1 MADRKILI
9 AFVLNVLFSAIE
21 FIGGIVTG
29 SVAIISDSIH
39 DLGDALSIGMAY
51 YLEKLSKKQPD
62 NKYTYGYMRYS
73 VLGSV
78 LTTIILIVG
87 SVLIIWNSVDRIY
100 HPVIINYDG
109 MMVFAVIGMLINLGA
124 AFVTHGG
131 SSLNQ
136 KAINLHMLEDVLGWV
151 VVLVGAVVMKLTN
164 ISIIDPLMSIGVALF
179 ILINATR
186 MLIQAIDLFM
196 EKVPDEI
203 DIEEI
208 KEHLMNIHGVDDVHH
223 LHIWSLDGQRNYAT
237 VHVATVYDDYREV
250 KQMVKKEMAKHG
262 ITHVTIEIELDDEVC
277 TDKLCKIKHIHSE
290 HSHAHYHVGHSHSH
304 MGHNH
309 HH

>member
-9 AFVLNVLFSAIE
+9 AFVLNMLFSAIE

-29 SVAIISDSIH
+29 SVAIVSDSIH

-87 SVLIIWNSVDRIY
+87 SILIIWNSVDRIY

-109 MMVFAVIGMLINLGA
+109 MMVFAIIGMLINLGA

-151 VVLVGAVVMKLTN
+151 VVLVGAVVMKLTD

-277 TDKLCKIKHIHSE
+277 TDKLCKIKHIHS
-290 HSHAHYHVGHSHSH
+290 HVGHSHSH
-304 MGHNH
+304 HGHSH
-309 HH
+309 SH

>member
-109 MMVFAVIGMLINLGA
+109 MMAFAVIGMLINLGA

-151 VVLVGAVVMKLTN
+151 VVLVGAVVMKLTD

-186 MLIQAIDLFM
+186 MLIKAIDLFM

-203 DIEEI
+203 DTEEI

-290 HSHAHYHVGHSHSH
+290 HGHVGHSHSH
-304 MGHNH
+304 HGHNH

>member
-78 LTTIILIVG
+78 ITTIILIVG

-290 HSHAHYHVGHSHSH
+290 HGHHGHGHSHHHVGHSH
-304 MGHNH
+304 H
-309 HH
+309 H

>member
-9 AFVLNVLFSAIE
+9 AFVLNMLFSAIE

-29 SVAIISDSIH
+29 SVAIVSDSIH

-51 YLEKLSKKQPD
+51 YLEKLSRKQPD

-78 LTTIILIVG
+78 ITTIILIVG

-151 VVLVGAVVMKLTN
+151 VVLVGAVVMKLTD

-208 KEHLMNIHGVDDVHH
+208 KEHLMNIHGVDDIHH

-290 HSHAHYHVGHSHSH
+290 HSHMGHNHSH

>member
-203 DIEEI
+203 DTEEI

-290 HSHAHYHVGHSHSH
+290 HSHVGHSHSH

>member
-21 FIGGIVTG
+21 FIGGVVTG
-29 SVAIISDSIH
+29 SVAIVSDSIH

-51 YLEKLSKKQPD
+51 YLEKLSRKQPD

-164 ISIIDPLMSIGVALF
+164 ISIIDPLMSIGVVLF

-223 LHIWSLDGQRNYAT
+223 LHIWSIDGQRNYAT

-277 TDKLCKIKHIHSE
+277 TDKLCKIKHIHSDVGHHG
-290 HSHAHYHVGHSHSH
+290 HSHGNVGHSH
-304 MGHNH
+304 H
-309 HH
+309 H

>member
-29 SVAIISDSIH
+29 SVAIVSDSIH

-78 LTTIILIVG
+78 ITTIILIVG

-151 VVLVGAVVMKLTN
+151 VVLVGAVVMKLTD

-196 EKVPDEI
+196 EKVPDEV

-290 HSHAHYHVGHSHSH
+290 HSHHGHGHSHH
-304 MGHNH
+304 HVGHNH

>member
-9 AFVLNVLFSAIE
+9 AFVLNMLFSAIE

-29 SVAIISDSIH
+29 SVAIVSDSIH

-51 YLEKLSKKQPD
+51 YLEKLSRKQPD

-78 LTTIILIVG
+78 ITTIILIVG

-109 MMVFAVIGMLINLGA
+109 MMAFAVIGMLINLGA

-151 VVLVGAVVMKLTN
+151 VVLVGAVVMKLTD

-290 HSHAHYHVGHSHSH
+290 HSHMGHNHSH

>member
-9 AFVLNVLFSAIE
+9 AFVLNMLFSAIE

-29 SVAIISDSIH
+29 SVAIVSDSIH

-51 YLEKLSKKQPD
+51 YLEKLSRKQPD

-78 LTTIILIVG
+78 ITTIILIVG

-109 MMVFAVIGMLINLGA
+109 MMAFAVIGMLINLGA

-151 VVLVGAVVMKLTN
+151 VVLVGAVVMKLTD

-208 KEHLMNIHGVDDVHH
+208 KEHLMNIHGVDDIHH

-290 HSHAHYHVGHSHSH
+290 HSHMGHNHSH

>member
-21 FIGGIVTG
+21 FIGGIITG

-51 YLEKLSKKQPD
+51 YLEKLSRKQPD

-109 MMVFAVIGMLINLGA
+109 MMAFAVIGMLINLGA

-151 VVLVGAVVMKLTN
+151 VVLVGAVVMKLTD

-203 DIEEI
+203 DTEEI

-290 HSHAHYHVGHSHSH
+290 HSHHHHGHSHSH
-304 MGHNH
+304 MGHGH
-309 HH
+309 H

>member
-29 SVAIISDSIH
+29 SVAIVSDSIH

-78 LTTIILIVG
+78 ITTIILIVG

-151 VVLVGAVVMKLTN
+151 VVLVGAVVMKLTD

-290 HSHAHYHVGHSHSH
+290 HGHVGHSHSH
-304 MGHNH
+304 HGHNH